1 MNLHQLWKDKR
12 KPILGF
18 KEVLKYIG
26 PGLLVTVGFVDPGN
40 WASNIAAG
48 SRYGYTLLWMVTLST
63 LILIVLQHNA
73 AHLGI
78 VTGKCLAEAATKW
91 MGKKTKNFF
100 LTTAMMAAIS
110 TGLAEMLGGAVALE
124 MLFAIPLKIGALVM
138 LLLSIYL
145 QFTNSYRHIEKI
157 IIFFVS
163 IIGLAFL
170 AQVGLIPVDWGAA
183 GRGWVTPAFPDG
195 SIPIIMSVL
204 GAVVMPHNLFIHSE
218 VIQSRQFNTK
228 GDAAIRKE
236 LRFEYMDTIFSMIV
250 GWIINSAIIFVAAS
264 TFFANGV
271 YVDDLAQAGTLLT
284 PMLGSL
290 SATLFGVALLFAGI
304 ASSLTS
310 AMAGGIIF
318 AGSLGEPYDS
328 HDNHTRFGSLLTMI
342 VAYVIILLI
351 DSPFEG
357 LIYSQ
362 VFLSMQLPFTIFTQ
376 LYLTSSKKVMGK
388 YSNGAFDNILLWI
401 IGIIVTALNMVL
413 LWTMFNG
420 N

>member
-124 MLFAIPLKIGALVM
+124 MLFAVPLKIGALVM